1 MTSTLQEQ
9 LQRIAAAAGITPS
22 RTVRGKPS
30 LLFTFQEAADK
41 GIQEIYEIA
50 LQGKNLF
57 VSLSDAYTP
66 ILAILLYQ

>member
-22 RTVRGKPS
+22 KSVRGKPS

-41 GIQEIYEIA
+41 GIQDIYEIA
-50 LQGKNLF
+50 LPGKLILRCLRHTF
-57 VSLSDAYTP
+57 PCSLYFQIS
-66 ILAILLYQ
+66 